1 MNRYLRDRANRRG
14 MPQRDGRNPYGS
26 RGGYVSSSR
35 RGRDRADMNYDNY
48 RGGDNRMRDREMD
61 MEYDYAKYNSRYDS
75 RYNPDRRSQDGHYP
89 YQQYGERNRPME
101 YEMYGYGIGGI
112 RPMDYGYD
120 YNYDYARGGSRS
132 GRDRNYNYDYGYDY
146 ASEDME
152 KEWGEHLKKWREE
165 LKRYDRFN
173 MPKDQV
179 IQNAKQMGV
188 EFDKYNEEEFL
199 TTYYM
204 VMSDYPTIANE
215 PHTYISLAKDWLEDE
230 DSKLKGSDKLCAY
243 YYEVIKGGEE
253 D

>member
-14 MPQRDGRNPYGS
+14 MLQRDGRNPYGS

-48 RGGDNRMRDREMD
+48 RGGYNRMRDREID

-120 YNYDYARGGSRS
+120 YSYD
-132 GRDRNYNYDYGYDY
+132 YDY

-152 KEWGEHLKKWREE
+152 KEWKEHLKKWREE

-230 DSKLKGSDKLCAY
+230 DSKLKGSEKLCAY

>member
-14 MPQRDGRNPYGS
+14 MSQNQGQGQRQDRMDGHYPHYP
-26 RGGYVSSSR
+26 R
-35 RGRDRADMNYDNY
+35 RTMREME
-48 RGGDNRMRDREMD
+48 RMQMQQYPMD
-61 MEYDYAKYNSRYDS
+61 MEYDYAKYDSRYDS
-75 RYNPDRRSQDGHYP
+75 RYNSNRRGQDGNYP

-112 RPMDYGYD
+112 KPMDYGYD
-120 YNYDYARGGSRS
+120 YNYDYA
-132 GRDRNYNYDYGYDY
+132 
-146 ASEDME
+146 SEDME
-152 KEWGEHLKKWREE
+152 KEWKEHLKKWQEE

-173 MPKDQV
+173 IPKEQI
-179 IQNAKQMGV
+179 IQNARQMGV

-243 YYEVIKGGEE
+243 YYEVINAGEE

>member
-1 MNRYLRDRANRRG
+1 MNRYLRDRASRRG
-14 MPQRDGRNPYGS
+14 MSQNQGRGQGQRQERMDGHYPHYPRRTMREMERMQMQQYPQQYP
-26 RGGYVSSSR
+26 
-35 RGRDRADMNYDNY
+35 
-48 RGGDNRMRDREMD
+48 MD
-61 MEYDYAKYNSRYDS
+61 MEYDYAKYDSRYDS
-75 RYNPDRRSQDGHYP
+75 RYNSNRRGQDGNYP

-112 RPMDYGYD
+112 KPMDYGYD
-120 YNYDYARGGSRS
+120 YGYDYDYA
-132 GRDRNYNYDYGYDY
+132 D
-146 ASEDME
+146 EDME
-152 KEWGEHLKKWREE
+152 KEWKEHLKKWQDE

-204 VMSDYPTIANE
+204 VMSDYPSIANE

-243 YYEVIKGGEE
+243 YYEVINAGEE

>member
-1 MNRYLRDRANRRG
+1 MNRYLRDRANRRV
-14 MPQRDGRNPYGS
+14 MSQRDGRNPYGS

-35 RGRDRADMNYDNY
+35 RGRDRAYMNYDMT
-48 RGGDNRMRDREMD
+48 RGNRGRDREMD
-61 MEYDYAKYNSRYDS
+61 MEYDYPKYDSRYDS
-75 RYNPDRRSQDGHYP
+75 RYNSDRRGQDEHYP

-112 RPMDYGYD
+112 KPMDYGYD
-120 YNYDYARGGSRS
+120 YNYDYA
-132 GRDRNYNYDYGYDY
+132 
-146 ASEDME
+146 SEDME
-152 KEWGEHLKKWREE
+152 KEWKEHLKKWQEE

-173 MPKDQV
+173 MTKDQV

-243 YYEVIKGGEE
+243 YHEVIKGGEE